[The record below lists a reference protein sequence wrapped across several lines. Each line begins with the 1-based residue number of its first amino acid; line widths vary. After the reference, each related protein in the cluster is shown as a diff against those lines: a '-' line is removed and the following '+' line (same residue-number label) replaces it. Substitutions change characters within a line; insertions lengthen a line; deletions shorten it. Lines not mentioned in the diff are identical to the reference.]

1 MKVSVSGKG
10 GSGKTTISGTLARL
24 LGRAAGPVLAVD
36 GDPNPNLSLTLG
48 LDRERLNALSP
59 LPHGLMSHERVDGEV
74 RLSLSRPAAEVLS
87 EFGVD
92 CPDNVKLLQIGQ
104 PPGAGTG

>member
-1 MKVSVSGKG
+1 
-10 GSGKTTISGTLARL
+10 
-24 LGRAAGPVLAVD
+24 
-36 GDPNPNLSLTLG
+36 
-48 LDRERLNALSP
+48 
-59 LPHGLMSHERVDGEV
+59 MSHERVDGEV